1 MPQLRCER
9 TGDVF
14 VITLDNP
21 AAANALDDTTLDEFN
36 AHLDAIEA
44 TEGNVALVITAE
56 DDKFF
61 SNGINL
67 AAMQDKGGITYL
79 VSEFVPRLDRLL
91 VRLAWFGCPTV
102 CAING
107 HAFGGGAL
115 IASVCDF
122 RTMRADRGFFCFPEV
137 DIKLP
142 FTPVMTDC
150 VGNLPNEAARRRMA
164 LTGQRV
170 GGSDMLALGLVEAV
184 CPADELAA
192 TSLALAAQLAQKH
205 RPTYTAIKRSLLAPR
220 WQKWLA

>member
-1 MPQLRCER
+1 
-9 TGDVF
+9 
-14 VITLDNP
+14 
-21 AAANALDDTTLDEFN
+21 
-36 AHLDAIEA
+36 
-44 TEGNVALVITAE
+44 
-56 DDKFF
+56 
-61 SNGINL
+61 
-67 AAMQDKGGITYL
+67 
-79 VSEFVPRLDRLL
+79 
-91 VRLAWFGCPTV
+91 
-102 CAING
+102 
-107 HAFGGGAL
+107 
-115 IASVCDF
+115 
-122 RTMRADRGFFCFPEV
+122 MRADRGFFCFPEV

-205 RPTYTAIKRSLLAPR
+205 RPTYTAIKRSLLALR